1 MGEIEVFEL
10 HVADVVVIRDA
21 VGFRVR
27 FAVCIRPCVGL
38 RAVSGFNDD
47 LFGEN
52 VLLFKQHLE
61 RTLHLIQRELALV
74 ESRENGDQHIGV
86 MLNIVQIEAVFIVA
100 VSAFVGVEIALQ
112 LLLHLA
118 ILRFRAQHRVILAE
132 IRGSDNRR
140 TGRGE
145 HRT

>member
-10 HVADVVVIRDA
+10 HIADVVVIRDA
-21 VGFRVR
+21 IGFRVR
-27 FAVCIRPCVGL
+27 VSVCVRPCVGL
-38 RAVSGFNDD
+38 RAVSGFDDD
-47 LFGEN
+47 LFGED
-52 VLLFKQHLE
+52 VLLFKQHLK

-86 MLNIVQIEAVFIVA
+86 MLNIVQIEVLFMIV

-112 LLLHLA
+112 LLLHPA
-118 ILRFRAQHRVILAE
+118 ILRLRNEHRVILAE

-140 TGRGE
+140 AGRGDP
-145 HRT
+145 